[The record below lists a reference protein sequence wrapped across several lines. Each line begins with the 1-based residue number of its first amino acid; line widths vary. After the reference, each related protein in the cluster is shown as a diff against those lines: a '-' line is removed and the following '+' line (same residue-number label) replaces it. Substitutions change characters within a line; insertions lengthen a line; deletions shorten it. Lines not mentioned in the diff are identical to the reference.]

1 MNAFVVGLLTAVAA
15 AVVARGAVAQGQD
28 GERAQA
34 EIQRTQRQLQQNRAE
49 VDRLLELRLRH
60 DLGLPADGADR
71 TFRPPTPVAGEAM
84 ERMRMELR
92 EEDAATSS
100 LLEQYNKLRTQV
112 EALKAEAEARM
123 ASSEGGPSV
132 VVPTAGS
139 RMPGPAGARNT
150 NDPPAAPLAQGQPVG
165 VAGGETVSGPLAA
178 PQLPLMRPLDKPRE
192 WITGSSDH
200 QLVAQALFKAGQQQ
214 MDDAARALE
223 LNQPEVARQFA
234 DRGKESLKRALD
246 ELAPLLKEK
255 APAFPALFYQGRCLE
270 LLFRYAERYEG
281 LSIAKNA
288 GDYQRREQEVRDAFL
303 KITVRDV
310 KKTGA
315 RADIEELGPWGR
327 AAQTAMVHFQ
337 WMNQHA
343 DYDVMR
349 KIQALTWPG
358 EKEQ

>member
-1 MNAFVVGLLTAVAA
+1 MKALLLPILAALVASQLP
-15 AVVARGAVAQGQD
+15 AQVQD
-28 GERAQA
+28 GERARL
-34 EIQRTQRQLQQNRAE
+34 ELDRTQRQLQQNRAE

-60 DLGLPADGADR
+60 DLGLPADEADR
-71 TFRPPTPVAGEAM
+71 TFRPPAPIGTESM
-84 ERMRMELR
+84 DRMRMDLR

-100 LLEQYNKLRTQV
+100 LLEQYNKLRAQV

-139 RMPGPAGARNT
+139 RLPAPTQGPGRAA
-150 NDPPAAPLAQGQPVG
+150 NDPPAAPLAQTQPAGEPVG
-165 VAGGETVSGPLAA
+165 APAAG

-192 WITGSSDH
+192 WITGSKDH

-234 DRGKESLKRALD
+234 DRGRDSLKRGLD
-246 ELAPLLKEK
+246 ELAPLLKDK
-255 APAFPALFYQGRCLE
+255 NPAFPALFYQGRCLE

-281 LSIAKNA
+281 LSITKNA
-288 GDYQRREQEVRDAFL
+288 ADYQKREQEVRDAFL

-310 KKTGA
+310 KKTGP
-315 RADIEELGPWGR
+315 RADIEELGAWGR

-343 DYDVMR
+343 DYDVTQ

-358 EKEQ
+358 EKDQ

>member
-1 MNAFVVGLLTAVAA
+1 MNAFVVGMLTAV
-15 AVVARGAVAQGQD
+15 VVGALARGAMAQNPD
-28 GERAQA
+28 GERTQA

-60 DLGLPADGADR
+60 DLGLPADEADR
-71 TFRPPTPVAGEAM
+71 TFRPPAPIGTEAM
-84 ERMRMELR
+84 DRMRMDLR

-100 LLEQYNKLRTQV
+100 LLEQYNKLRAQV
-112 EALKAEAEARM
+112 EALKAESEARM
-123 ASSEGGPSV
+123 ASNEGGPAV

-139 RMPGPAGARNT
+139 RVTTPGPGRVT
-150 NDPPAAPLAQGQPVG
+150 NDPPAAPLAATQPVG
-165 VAGGETVSGPLAA
+165 DPTMQPAAA
-178 PQLPLMRPLDKPRE
+178 PQLPLMRPLEKPRE
-192 WITGSSDH
+192 WITGSKDH

-214 MDDAARALE
+214 MDDAVRALE

-234 DRGKESLKRALD
+234 ERGRDSLKRGLD
-246 ELAPLLKEK
+246 ELAPLLKDK
-255 APAFPALFYQGRCLE
+255 NPPFAALFYQGRCLE

-281 LSIAKNA
+281 LSIGKNA
-288 GDYQRREQEVRDAFL
+288 ADYQRREQEVRDAFL

-310 KKTGA
+310 KKTGP

-343 DYDVMR
+343 DYDVTQ

-358 EKEQ
+358 EKDQ

>member
-1 MNAFVVGLLTAVAA
+1 MNAFVGSLLTVVVAT
-15 AVVARGAVAQGQD
+15 VVARGAVAQGQD

-84 ERMRMELR
+84 ERMRMDLR

-100 LLEQYNKLRTQV
+100 LLEQYNKLRAQV
-112 EALKAEAEARM
+112 EALKAEAESRM

-139 RMPGPAGARNT
+139 RVPVPSAARNA
-150 NDPPAAPLAQGQPVG
+150 NDPPAAPLAQGQLVG
-165 VAGGETVSGPLAA
+165 ESGPGAVAA

-255 APAFPALFYQGRCLE
+255 TPAFPALFYQGRCLE

-315 RADIEELGPWGR
+315 RADIEELGAWGR

-343 DYDVMR
+343 DYDVMQ
-349 KIQALTWPG
+349 KIQGLTWPG

>member
-1 MNAFVVGLLTAVAA
+1 MNAFVASLLTVAVAA
-15 AVVARGAVAQGQD
+15 GLAGSASAQNPD

-60 DLGLPADGADR
+60 DLGLPADEADR
-71 TFRPPTPVAGEAM
+71 TFRPPAPIGSEAM
-84 ERMRMELR
+84 DRMRMDLR

-123 ASSEGGPSV
+123 ASSEGPAAV
-132 VVPTAGS
+132 VVPTVGS
-139 RMPGPAGARNT
+139 RVPAATPGRTP
-150 NDPPAAPLAQGQPVG
+150 NDPPAAPLGQTQPVAEPVG
-165 VAGGETVSGPLAA
+165 APAAA

-192 WITGSSDH
+192 WITGSKDH

-234 DRGKESLKRALD
+234 DRGRDSLKRGLD
-246 ELAPLLKEK
+246 ELAPLLKDK
-255 APAFPALFYQGRCLE
+255 NPPFAALFYQGRCLE

-281 LSIAKNA
+281 LSITKNA
-288 GDYQRREQEVRDAFL
+288 ADYQRREQEVRDAFL

-310 KKTGA
+310 KKTGP

-343 DYDVMR
+343 DYDVTQ

-358 EKEQ
+358 EKDQ

>member
-1 MNAFVVGLLTAVAA
+1 MNAFVASLLTVVVAA
-15 AVVARGAVAQGQD
+15 SLARGAAAQNPD

-34 EIQRTQRQLQQNRAE
+34 EIQRTQRQLQHNRAE

-60 DLGLPADGADR
+60 DLGLPADEADR
-71 TFRPPTPVAGEAM
+71 TFRPPAPIGSESM
-84 ERMRMELR
+84 DRMRMDLR

-100 LLEQYNKLRTQV
+100 LLEQYNKLRAQV
-112 EALKAEAEARM
+112 EALKAEADARM

-139 RMPGPAGARNT
+139 RLPAPAQGPGRAA
-150 NDPPAAPLAQGQPVG
+150 NDPPAAPLAQTQPAGEPVG
-165 VAGGETVSGPLAA
+165 VPAAG

-192 WITGSSDH
+192 WITGSKDH

-234 DRGKESLKRALD
+234 DRGRDSLKRGLD
-246 ELAPLLKEK
+246 ELAPLLKDK
-255 APAFPALFYQGRCLE
+255 NPAFPALFYQGRCLE

-281 LSIAKNA
+281 LSITKNA
-288 GDYQRREQEVRDAFL
+288 ADYQRREQEVRDAFL

-310 KKTGA
+310 KKTGP

-343 DYDVMR
+343 DYDVMQ

-358 EKEQ
+358 EKDQ

>member
-1 MNAFVVGLLTAVAA
+1 MNAVAA
-15 AVVARGAVAQGQD
+15 SLLTMAVAALFAREALAQGAD
-28 GERAQA
+28 GERTQA

-60 DLGLPADGADR
+60 DLGLPADEADR
-71 TFRPPTPVAGEAM
+71 TFRPPAPIGSEAM
-84 ERMRMELR
+84 DRMRMDLR

-100 LLEQYNKLRTQV
+100 LLEQYNKLRAQV

-123 ASSEGGPSV
+123 VNNEGGPAV
-132 VVPTAGS
+132 VVPTVGS
-139 RMPGPAGARNT
+139 RAPAATPGRAENT
-150 NDPPAAPLAQGQPVG
+150 PPAAPLAQTQPVG
-165 VAGGETVSGPLAA
+165 EAGSAPSAA

-192 WITGSSDH
+192 WITGSKDH

-214 MDDAARALE
+214 MDDAVRALE

-234 DRGKESLKRALD
+234 DRGRDSLKRGLD
-246 ELAPLLKEK
+246 ELAPLLKDK
-255 APAFPALFYQGRCLE
+255 NPPFAALFYQGRCLE

-281 LSIAKNA
+281 LSITKNA
-288 GDYQRREQEVRDAFL
+288 ADYQRREQEVRDAFL

-310 KKTGA
+310 KKTGP

-343 DYDVMR
+343 DYDVTQ

-358 EKEQ
+358 EKDQ